1 MILFLYQ
8 HEKAETR
15 VEKMAGD
22 RVQRPSGPQIFPSHY
37 LKLNTSHALETLSIK
52 DHFWLIEG
60 HQSLIQLSIVKTK
73 IFSLY

>member
-37 LKLNTSHALETLSIK
+37 LKLNTPHALETLSIK
-52 DHFWLIEG
+52 DHLTYFAQIT
-60 HQSLIQLSIVKTK
+60 SLL
-73 IFSLY
+73 LRNLW